1 MQERLSTPVP
11 SYYDANVVFTDPA
24 PVRSAFQ
31 FGRVVFM
38 QGFKPTV
45 ILLYTVL
52 ALTIWKYVPNAPRI
66 TVTEPSASAPA
77 IALGDERVQ
86 VNFLT
91 SDTPPSYG
99 VVDFVW
105 NARKLWLA
113 FFLMGVIPACIVKF
127 VFREK
132 LADYGLSFGVKRRT
146 LVNILLFLP
155 VFVVM
160 GWLSGADTG
169 FYAVYPFNP
178 LAGVS
183 YGALITHSIMY
194 VTLYYLA
201 WEFMF
206 RGFIQHGLLD
216 VSGAPTAVCVQVLA
230 STMLHYGHPA
240 SETFSCI
247 AGGLFWGYL
256 ALRTR
261 SIFAG
266 CCHHAVLGVLL
277 DWSLILNAG

>member
-1 MQERLSTPVP
+1 
-11 SYYDANVVFTDPA
+11 
-24 PVRSAFQ
+24 
-31 FGRVVFM
+31 
-38 QGFKPTV
+38 
-45 ILLYTVL
+45 
-52 ALTIWKYVPNAPRI
+52 
-66 TVTEPSASAPA
+66 
-77 IALGDERVQ
+77 
-86 VNFLT
+86 
-91 SDTPPSYG
+91 
-99 VVDFVW
+99 
-105 NARKLWLA
+105 
-113 FFLMGVIPACIVKF
+113 MGVIPACIVKF

-216 VSGAPTAVCVQVLA
+216 VSGAPTAVCVQVLGW
-230 STMLHYGHPA
+230 TMLHYGHPA